1 MAQKLI
7 NIKKL
12 KIGVIGLGYVG
23 LPLALELGK
32 KFDVIGYDKSNSRIR
47 NLTINKDINKEVS
60 KTELKKSKHLTLTDE
75 NGTLIG
81 RDIFII
87 TVPTPIL
94 KNKKPDLRPLIE
106 ATKTISKLIKKN
118 GIVIYE
124 STVYPGAT
132 EEVCVPII
140 EKNSK
145 FKLNTDFFVGYS
157 PERIN
162 PGDKNHNLTSIKKI
176 VSGSNR
182 QSLEIIDRV
191 YKSIIKAGTY
201 RAESIKVAEAAK
213 VIENI
218 QRDVNIALI
227 NEFSLIFDKLGL
239 NTYSVLNAAATKWN
253 FIKFQ
258 PGLVGG
264 HCIGIDPYYLTYKS
278 KKIGYNP
285 RVILAGRKIND
296 SMSSHVISKLE
307 KKFKSFNMKLDNAKI
322 VILGI
327 TFKENCSDI
336 RNSKAIDLYSS
347 LRKKSRNVSC
357 YDKRVNKS
365 DLAKNNEIKMVGRLR
380 KSYYDAIIIASPHDE
395 IKKLGIKKIRSYCAN
410 KGIIFD
416 IKSAFA
422 HNLVDLT
429 L

>member
-1 MAQKLI
+1 MSQKLI

-23 LPLALELGK
+23 LPLSVALGK
-32 KFDVIGYDKSNSRIR
+32 KFDVIGYDKSKSRIKD
-47 NLTINKDINKEVS
+47 LTMNIDINNEVN
-60 KTELKKSKHLTLTDE
+60 KKELKKSKYLKLTNEKSALV
-75 NGTLIG
+75 G

-94 KNKKPDLRPLIE
+94 KNKRPDLRPLIE
-106 ATKTISKLIKKN
+106 ATKTTSKFIKKN

-140 EKNSK
+140 EKYSK
-145 FKLNTDFFVGYS
+145 FRLNKEFFVGYS

-162 PGDKNHNLTSIKKI
+162 PGDKVHNLTNIKKI
-176 VSGSNR
+176 VSGSNY
-182 QSLEIIDRV
+182 QSLKIIDLI

-201 RAESIKVAEAAK
+201 SAESIKVAEAAK

-278 KKIGYNP
+278 KKIGYKP

-296 SMSSHVISKLE
+296 SMASHVISKLE
-307 KKFKSFNMKLDNAKI
+307 KKFKSFNMKIHNAKI

-327 TFKENCSDI
+327 TFKENCNDI
-336 RNSKAIDLYSS
+336 RNSKALDLYFS
-347 LRKKSRNVSC
+347 LRKKSKNITC

-365 DLAKNNEIKMVGRLR
+365 DLSENNEVKLVERLR

-395 IKKLGIKKIRSYCAN
+395 FKKLGIKKIRSYCAD

-416 IKSAFA
+416 IKNAFA
-422 HNLVDLT
+422 SNLVDLT

>member
-1 MAQKLI
+1 MAI
-7 NIKKL
+7 RFNDNKKL
-12 KIGVIGLGYVG
+12 KISVIGLGYVG
-23 LPLALELGK
+23 LPLAVELGK
-32 KFDVIGYDKSNSRIR
+32 KYDVIGYDKSNSRIKDLTV
-47 NLTINKDINKEVS
+47 NLDTNNEVYKS
-60 KTELKKSKHLTLTDE
+60 ELKKSKHLKLTNEKDA
-75 NGTLIG
+75 LIG

-106 ATKTISKLIKKN
+106 ATKTISKSIKKN
-118 GIVIYE
+118 SIVVYE

-140 EKNSK
+140 EKYSK
-145 FKLNTDFFVGYS
+145 SRFNKDFFVGYS

-162 PGDKNHNLTSIKKI
+162 PGDKNHSLINIKKI
-176 VSGSNR
+176 VSGSNYR
-182 QSLEIIDRV
+182 SLEIIDGI

-218 QRDVNIALI
+218 QRDVNIALV
-227 NEFSLIFDKLGL
+227 NEFSLIFDKLNL
-239 NTYSVLNAAATKWN
+239 NTNSVLNAAATKWN

-278 KKIGYNP
+278 KKIGYDP

-296 SMSSHVISKLE
+296 SMSSHVIRKLE
-307 KKFKSFNMKLDNAKI
+307 KKFKSLNKKLDNAKI
-322 VILGI
+322 IILGI

-336 RNSKAIDLYSS
+336 RNSKAIDLY
-347 LRKKSRNVSC
+347 LRLKRKSKNITC
-357 YDKRVNKS
+357 YDNRVKKA
-365 DLAKNNEIKMVGRLR
+365 DLYKNNEIKLVKHLK

-395 IKKLGIKKIRSYCAN
+395 IKKLGIKKIRSYCGD

-416 IKSAFA
+416 IKNAFA
-422 HNLVDLT
+422 QNLVDLT

>member
-1 MAQKLI
+1 MSQKLI

-23 LPLALELGK
+23 LPLSVALGK
-32 KFDVIGYDKSNSRIR
+32 KFDVIGYDKSKSRIKD
-47 NLTINKDINKEVS
+47 LTMNIDINNEVN
-60 KTELKKSKHLTLTDE
+60 KKELKKSKYLTLTNE
-75 NGTLIG
+75 KNALVG

-94 KNKKPDLRPLIE
+94 KNKRPDLRPLIE
-106 ATKTISKLIKKN
+106 ATKTTSKFIKKN

-140 EKNSK
+140 EKYSK
-145 FKLNTDFFVGYS
+145 FRLNKEFFVGYS

-162 PGDKNHNLTSIKKI
+162 PGDKVHNLTNIKKI
-176 VSGSNR
+176 VSGSNY
-182 QSLEIIDRV
+182 QSLKIIDLI

-201 RAESIKVAEAAK
+201 SAESIKVAEAAK

-278 KKIGYNP
+278 KKIGYKP

-296 SMSSHVISKLE
+296 SMASHVISKLE
-307 KKFKSFNMKLDNAKI
+307 KKFKSFNMKIHNAKI

-327 TFKENCSDI
+327 TFKENCNDI
-336 RNSKAIDLYSS
+336 RNSKALDLYFS
-347 LRKKSRNVSC
+347 LRKKSKNITC

-365 DLAKNNEIKMVGRLR
+365 DLSEYNEVKMVERLR

-395 IKKLGIKKIRSYCAN
+395 FKKLGIKKIRSYCAD

-416 IKSAFA
+416 IKNAFA
-422 HNLVDLT
+422 SNLVDLT